1 MINLRDDHVEI
12 IRRGDI
18 FWHIFEGY
26 LMPVIV
32 IQNDIG
38 NEYSDCTIIAKMSA
52 SETIRQ
58 KHIKIPTIVKIF
70 AEDIEIGKKKGC
82 NLHDIGFVLA
92 SEIYTIPKKD
102 LKQYVGHLNDDS
114 FGNINEALKL
124 SLGL

>member
-1 MINLRDDHVEI
+1 MINLRNDHIEV

-26 LMPVIV
+26 LMPVLV

-52 SETIRQ
+52 SETIRL
-58 KHIKIPTIVKIF
+58 KHVKIPTIVKIF
-70 AEDIEIGKKKGC
+70 SEDIEIGKKKGSS
-82 NLHDIGFVLA
+82 LKDIGFVLT

-102 LKQYVGHLNDDS
+102 LKQYIGHLNEES
-114 FGNINEALKL
+114 FESINKALKL